1 MAELRNPPGT
11 FDVMPAESGP
21 WQVLLS
27 TFARVVSAAGYGLI
41 ITPTFEDLAVF
52 KRIGESTDVVRKEMY
67 DFVDKGN
74 RHVALRP
81 ELTASVVR
89 AFIQHRPPLPWKA
102 WYAGSQFRYEKPQ
115 AGRYREF
122 HQLGVEAFGSGDAY
136 LDVEVIALG
145 WEYYRALGITR
156 MELLLN
162 SLGDENCRPAYR
174 RLLLDYLRE
183 HRLELCEEH
192 RDRLEENPLRV
203 LDCKKDP

>member
-81 ELTASVVR
+81 ELTASVAR
-89 AFIQHRPPLPWKA
+89 AFIEHRPPLPWKA
-102 WYAGSQFRYEKPQ
+102 WYAGSQFRYERPQ
-115 AGRYREF
+115 AGRFREF
-122 HQLGVEAFGSGDAY
+122 HQVGVEAFGSADPD
-136 LDVEVIALG
+136 LDVEVVTVG
-145 WEYYRALGITR
+145 WDFFRALGVTAL
-156 MELLLN
+156 EVQVN
-162 SLGDENCRPAYR
+162 SLGDAKCSPAYR
-174 RLLLDYLRE
+174 ELLLASLR
-183 HRLELCEEH
+183 
-192 RDRLEENPLRV
+192 D
-203 LDCKKDP
+203 